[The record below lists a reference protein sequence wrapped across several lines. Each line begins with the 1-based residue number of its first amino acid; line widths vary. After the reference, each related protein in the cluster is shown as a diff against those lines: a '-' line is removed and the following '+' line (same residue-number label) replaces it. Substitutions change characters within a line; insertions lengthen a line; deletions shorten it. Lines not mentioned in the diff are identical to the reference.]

1 MEVLGLHKS
10 IGIVIGLLVQLSLMA
25 FGFRVYF
32 KGRHFWGTY
41 VGIALIGVVT
51 VAQFFMMMY
60 WVAFQAPISTFYRQ
74 AFWVSAVLTVGLLIF
89 ALTVYLYQKM
99 VLKKTYHESV
109 NLGNVL
115 NQVDSLIFVF
125 DVVGNKVNTFGQLK
139 GLALDQESFENWQTF
154 VRWQAEHVA
163 QDTGTDGVYVV
174 AHGPFY
180 LLVETTYVENRS
192 GDRVGRIVSLS
203 DVTKE
208 QTLSQVIERT
218 NLELD
223 KANAAFYRAI
233 DKDIQVQKDRQKEK
247 IIADTNALL
256 LEEIGATIDQ
266 MTVVIEDPVLTIETG
281 KQAVQ
286 EMVNRTERLYQ
297 KLRDTLNQLSQNE
310 GEKL

>member
-10 IGIVIGLLVQLSLMA
+10 IGIVIGLLVQLSLIA
-25 FGFRVYF
+25 FGFKVYF

-60 WVAFQAPISTFYRQ
+60 WVAINAPIATFYRQ
-74 AFWVSAVLTVGLLIF
+74 AFWVSVVLMVGLLIF
-89 ALTVYLYQKM
+89 ALVTYLYQKM
-99 VLKKTYHESV
+99 VLKRTYHESV
-109 NLGNVL
+109 NLGHVL

-125 DVVGNKVNTFGQLK
+125 DGLGNKVNTFGYLS
-139 GLALDQESFENWQTF
+139 GLDLDQEFFGNWQTF
-154 VRWQAEHVA
+154 ARWQAEHMT
-163 QDTGTDGVYVV
+163 QDTGTDGVHVV

-180 LLVETTYVENRS
+180 LLVETTAVENRN
-192 GDRVGRIVSLS
+192 GNRVGRIVSLS

-208 QTLSQVIERT
+208 QTLSHEIERT

-233 DKDIQVQKDRQKEK
+233 DKDIQVEKDKQKEK
-247 IIADTNALL
+247 IIAETNALL

-266 MTVVIEDPVLTIETG
+266 MTVVIEDPVLTIEMG